1 MAGPPDFSVILPVCH
16 GGQFLREALDSLR
29 GVEYDAGAFELIVS
43 GRTGDEEAR
52 RLTMELK
59 QSVPFRVEYA
69 PCDAATRS
77 AQLNAA
83 LARATGRILAFTDDD
98 CAPPPSWLHDWR
110 AALDA
115 RPEAGAM
122 GGSDERPAGGRALDQ
137 ALDCVLNSFAG
148 TGGIRT
154 SAKGIGQ
161 YYPRLWNMAIP
172 RDVALRAALPGR
184 GDRPQVFNESFDV
197 NEDVELVE
205 RIARTGKEVA
215 YAPQVR
221 VRHHRDTTFFLYLR
235 RNFGMAQAC
244 RRLGLHR
251 LAHTLLA
258 GSALAVSALAVL
270 APWRGPWRLAL
281 AACVSAYALLL
292 LGSALAAL
300 AAKRRA
306 EMLFWVPALLA
317 GVHAARAAGFLA
329 ARRGADR
336 ARVKP

>member
-1 MAGPPDFSVILPVCH
+1 MAGQPDFSVIMPVCH
-16 GGQFLREALDSLR
+16 GGRFLREALDSLHAM
-29 GVEYDAGAFELIVS
+29 EYDAGAFELLVS

-52 RLTMELK
+52 RLTRQLK
-59 QSVPFRVEYA
+59 EVALFRVEYV
-69 PCDAATRS
+69 PCEATIRS

-83 LARATGRILAFTDDD
+83 IASAAGRFLAFTDDD
-98 CAPPPSWLHDWR
+98 CVPPPRWLRDWR
-110 AALDA
+110 AELDA

-122 GGSDERPAGGRALDQ
+122 GGSDEWPSGGRAFDH
-137 ALDCVLNSFAG
+137 ALDWVLNSYVG

-154 SAKGIGQ
+154 TAKGIGQ

-172 RDVALRAALPGR
+172 RAVALAAALPGR

-221 VRHHRDTTFFLYLR
+221 VRHHRDTTLFSFLR

-251 LAHTLLA
+251 LPHTLLA
-258 GSALAVSALAVL
+258 GGALAVSALAAL
-270 APWRGPWRLAL
+270 SAWPGPWRIAL
-281 AACVSAYALLL
+281 TACVGAYALVL

-306 EMLFWVPALLA
+306 EMLFLVPALLA

-329 ARRGADR
+329 AWRDADQ
-336 ARVKP
+336 AG